1 MEWFTVK
8 YRQPDGAIAEA
19 EFEAADKSALFKLL
33 AEKKISAVSVRL
45 GRLSGKTASASVSR
59 GLMRGIVA
67 GVAVIAVASVV
78 FVLMRPDV
86 NPVPTPKKD
95 GKKKVAVKE
104 VRPAA
109 VTNPPSAV
117 VVEEEVP
124 YWLVDSS
131 QTNGFTREMMHKWRD
146 MHAPPPGHVY
156 KSLRKKSRWH
166 IFDHKSENVIA
177 SLLRFTPGKASF
189 GRMRYNGFTEDFLKS
204 CETPIIVTA
213 DDDEYTAKLKREMIQ
228 TKIALKERID
238 AGESLEKILED
249 TKDEYR
255 KLAQFKRSLEREL
268 RDLVS
273 SEARTAK
280 DVEDFEAAANKI
292 LEEKGIA
299 PLKFSAIT
307 KERLLNIQK
316 EDEL

>member
-8 YRQPDGAIAEA
+8 YRQPNGAITEA
-19 EFEAADKSALFKLL
+19 EFEAADKTALFKLL
-33 AEKKISAVSVRL
+33 AERQITAISVRP
-45 GRLSGKTASASVSR
+45 GRLSGKAASASVSR

-67 GVAVIAVASVV
+67 GIAVIAVVSVV
-78 FVLMRPDV
+78 FVLMRPEGK
-86 NPVPTPKKD
+86 PVPTPKY

-109 VTNPPSAV
+109 VTNLPPV
-117 VVEEEVP
+117 VAEEEVP
-124 YWLVDSS
+124 YWLVDAS

-292 LEEKGIA
+292 LEERGIA